1 MRLGRALLVTV
12 LAAAATLACEN
23 NMLIGKLT
31 PVPPVHRV
39 PVDTEGAV
47 VLLDQDAA
55 IESTDPVHHVRA
67 KEKRVPQDLRAAMV
81 DALLLA
87 GYKVVQKADEPHDL
101 VAHVAINVSEP
112 KGKVKQTYR
121 CGLKGLDGTEVIQVD
136 WTWPDGTYVDI
147 AEVYAFATH
156 HVANEISMSPRVA
169 DYVRAHRRKAASA
182 SGGTDAGPAAAPA
195 QDARDAGGAE
205 AGGGGAG
212 AGGAGAGGA
221 GAGGGGAGGAAVGS
235 GAAAN
240 PSAGD
245 AGAGATTP
253 AR

>member
-1 MRLGRALLVTV
+1 MKLARALLVTV
-12 LAAAATLACEN
+12 LAASATLACEN
-23 NMLIGKLT
+23 NMLTGKLT

-47 VLLDQDAA
+47 VLLDHDAA
-55 IESTDPVHHVRA
+55 IESNDPVHHGRA

-87 GYKVVQKADEPHDL
+87 GYKVVQKADEPL
-101 VAHVAINVSEP
+101 NVSEP

-182 SGGTDAGPAAAPA
+182 GADAGPAAPPTPA
-195 QDARDAGGAE
+195 QDARDAGS
-205 AGGGGAG
+205 AGGPALGAG
-212 AGGAGAGGA
+212 SAP
-221 GAGGGGAGGAAVGS
+221 
-235 GAAAN
+235 N
-240 PSAGD
+240 PTVAD
-245 AGAGATTP
+245 AGAGVTTP